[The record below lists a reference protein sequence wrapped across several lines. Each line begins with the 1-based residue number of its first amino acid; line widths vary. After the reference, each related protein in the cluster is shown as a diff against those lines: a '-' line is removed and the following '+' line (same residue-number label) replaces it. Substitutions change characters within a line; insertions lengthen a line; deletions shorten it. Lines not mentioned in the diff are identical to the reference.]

1 MVREDLVVEKW
12 KKGVGIHEI
21 WEKTG
26 GGEGASSSI
35 WTDRYMCGGG
45 VVEEE
50 NQKNKIYD
58 IVLLKYTSL
67 DAKIKQNFFS
77 FY

>member
-1 MVREDLVVEKW
+1 MRYGRKQVVGREQAAAYEL
-12 KKGVGIHEI
+12 
-21 WEKTG
+21 
-26 GGEGASSSI
+26 
-35 WTDRYMCGGG
+35 TDICGGG

>member
-1 MVREDLVVEKW
+1 MRYGRKQVVGREQAAAYEL
-12 KKGVGIHEI
+12 
-21 WEKTG
+21 
-26 GGEGASSSI
+26 
-35 WTDRYMCGGG
+35 TDICVGGG